1 MQFPKSAYYWHP
13 ISHRFSVI
21 AQYLS
26 NYRFWQPLF
35 NALVLRDII
44 EYRHKSYVAK
54 TRFFELHFLLQTA
67 NPTQFALKSNT
78 FSVITQN
85 NGITPFKIIQGHRFW
100 YQSKAHMRLPISDYY

>member
-35 NALVLRDII
+35 NALVLRNII

-85 NGITPFKIIQGHRFW
+85 NGHYTLQDHSR
-100 YQSKAHMRLPISDYY
+100 SPILVPIESSYATSY